1 MASAWQ
7 WPSLDELRRRTS
19 QKWRTY
25 PPDVLPLWVA
35 EMDVELAEPIVAAL
49 HDALARSDTG
59 YPFGTA
65 YAEAVAAFAAERWCW
80 APDIAR
86 TAIVPDVMNGVVEV
100 LKLVT
105 GPGDVVVVN
114 PPVYPPF
121 FSFLRNLDRLV
132 LEAPLGPDLR
142 LDLAALEGAYERAVA
157 GSHRAAHLLC
167 NPQNPTGTVHSAD
180 ELQAVAALAR
190 RHGVRVLVDEIHAP
204 LVLPGTRHVPYLSV
218 PGTEDAFALI
228 SATKGWNLPGIKA
241 GLAMAGE
248 GAAAELARMPADVV
262 DGASH
267 LGVISHVAALRD
279 GGPWLD
285 ALLAE
290 LDTNHGRLRELLAAR
305 LPEVTAHRPEATFL
319 AWLDCRALALG
330 DDPAAH
336 FLEHGR
342 VAVVPG
348 PTFGS
353 GGAGHVRLNVATSP
367 EILDEAVR
375 RMASAV

>member
-65 YAEAVAAFAAERWCW
+65 YAEAVAAFAAERWGW

-204 LVLPGTRHVPYLSV
+204 VVLPGTRHVPYLSV
-218 PGTEDAFALI
+218 PGTRRRVRADLGDQGLEP
-228 SATKGWNLPGIKA
+228 PGDQGRA
-241 GLAMAGE
+241 GDGGRGRRRRAGAHARRRRRRRQPPRRDRARRR
-248 GAAAELARMPADVV
+248 AARRRAVAGRARMTICSP
-262 DGASH
+262 
-267 LGVISHVAALRD
+267 
-279 GGPWLD
+279 
-285 ALLAE
+285 
-290 LDTNHGRLRELLAAR
+290 
-305 LPEVTAHRPEATFL
+305 
-319 AWLDCRALALG
+319 
-330 DDPAAH
+330 
-336 FLEHGR
+336 
-342 VAVVPG
+342 
-348 PTFGS
+348 
-353 GGAGHVRLNVATSP
+353 NV
-367 EILDEAVR
+367 
-375 RMASAV
+375 